1 VLFIS
6 VRSFQE
12 FPRLDAKCHHIS
24 TIIVLGS
31 TSIVIAVIG
40 SFAMSRAIQLQEQSY
55 SVRSNLLGWVLEL
68 EFEGQ
73 LNGSGEPASM
83 AHSSKTK
90 NILRQF
96 DESVNFEEI
105 IYKTTSVLDYRADNG
120 MIGSVLG
127 VLITGSLLAVQ
138 GFGDTAIAYT
148 ANGWSVY

>member
-1 VLFIS
+1 
-6 VRSFQE
+6 
-12 FPRLDAKCHHIS
+12 
-24 TIIVLGS
+24 
-31 TSIVIAVIG
+31 
-40 SFAMSRAIQLQEQSY
+40 MSHAIQLQEQSY

-96 DESVNFEEI
+96 DESVNIEEF
-105 IYKTTSVLDYRADNG
+105 IYKPTSVLGYSADNG

-148 ANGWSVY
+148 ANRWSVY

>member
-1 VLFIS
+1 MLFIS

-12 FPRLDAKCHHIS
+12 APRLDAKCHHIS

-31 TSIVIAVIG
+31 TIIVIAVIG

-105 IYKTTSVLDYRADNG
+105 IYKSTSLLGYRADNG

-127 VLITGSLLAVQ
+127 VLITGTLLAVQ
-138 GFGDTAIAYT
+138 GFVDTGIAY
-148 ANGWSVY
+148 AENGWSVY

>member
-1 VLFIS
+1 MLFVS
-6 VRSFQE
+6 ERSFQE
-12 FPRLDAKCHHIS
+12 FSRLDAKCHHIS
-24 TIIVLGS
+24 TIIVLSS
-31 TSIVIAVIG
+31 TIIVIAVIG

-96 DESVNFEEI
+96 DESVNFEAI
-105 IYKTTSVLDYRADNG
+105 IYKPTLVLGYRADNR

-127 VLITGSLLAVQ
+127 VLVTGSLLAVQ

>member
-1 VLFIS
+1 
-6 VRSFQE
+6 
-12 FPRLDAKCHHIS
+12 
-24 TIIVLGS
+24 
-31 TSIVIAVIG
+31 
-40 SFAMSRAIQLQEQSY
+40 MSHAIQLQEQSY

-127 VLITGSLLAVQ
+127 ALITGSLLAVQ
-138 GFGDTAIAYT
+138 EFGDTAIACT
-148 ANGWSVY
+148 ANGWSVS

>member
-6 VRSFQE
+6 VRRFQK
-12 FPRLDAKCHHIS
+12 FPRLDAKYHHIS

-31 TSIVIAVIG
+31 TIIVIPVIG
-40 SFAMSRAIQLQEQSY
+40 RFSMSHAIQLQEQSY

-83 AHSSKTK
+83 AHTSKTK

-96 DESVNFEEI
+96 DESVNFEAI
-105 IYKTTSVLDYRADNG
+105 IYKPTLVLGYRADNR

-127 VLITGSLLAVQ
+127 VLVTGSLLAVH

>member
-1 VLFIS
+1 MLFVS
-6 VRSFQE
+6 ERSFQE
-12 FPRLDAKCHHIS
+12 FSRLDAKCHHIS
-24 TIIVLGS
+24 TIIVLSS
-31 TSIVIAVIG
+31 TIIVIAVIG

-96 DESVNFEEI
+96 DESVNFEAI
-105 IYKTTSVLDYRADNG
+105 IYKPTLVLGYRADNR

-127 VLITGSLLAVQ
+127 VLVTGSLLAVQ

-148 ANGWSVY
+148 ANRWSVY